1 MRVTNDRRA
10 PKTVPAQTMTDGM
23 QCLGKAFRFP
33 SQLAVTQGTLTK
45 RGCVLMLSCSL
56 STLRWRVQSRGSRES
71 HSSEKRAFLCFLCIA
86 AEASF
91 KELFAIAYARVYYT
105 TPFFMCESNL
115 PHFG

>member
-1 MRVTNDRRA
+1 VRVTTDRRA

-23 QCLGKAFRFP
+23 PCLGKAFRFP
-33 SQLAVTQGTLTK
+33 SQLVVTRGCLTK

-56 STLRWRVQSRGSRES
+56 STLRWRVQSRGQRES
-71 HSSEKRAFLCFLCIA
+71 YSSEKQAFLCIE

-91 KELFAIAYARVYYT
+91 KELFTIAYARVYYT